1 MSFRENLLD
10 IEGFFL
16 ILIVEETYFI
26 QEGLIVLLIRGWVWF
41 LWLLVLKY
49 N

>member
-10 IEGFFL
+10 IEAFFL

-26 QEGLIVLLIRGWVWF
+26 QELEDGCGSYGYLYLNITE
-41 LWLLVLKY
+41 
-49 N
+49 